1 MELSDPNDV
10 LSLFKNLMM
19 KIVEETK
26 KPTINFDLNER
37 YYKRNMGQIAQIDVS
52 TLYLSLSSIFEQ
64 INELKTTIALDSG
77 FHTCQSDYQT
87 LLRQFC
93 DDYQDVV
100 NVAASIKSC
109 LDQRSG
115 LLGFFKGYDNPI
127 ETILS
132 GKSYQLNYQQLHSKF
147 SYHAVVLQQSEKKM
161 LDVVA
166 KDLDDFMVKLYL
178 VA

>member
-64 INELKTTIALDSG
+64 FNE
-77 FHTCQSDYQT
+77 F
-87 LLRQFC
+87 
-93 DDYQDVV
+93 
-100 NVAASIKSC
+100 
-109 LDQRSG
+109 
-115 LLGFFKGYDNPI
+115 
-127 ETILS
+127 
-132 GKSYQLNYQQLHSKF
+132 
-147 SYHAVVLQQSEKKM
+147 
-161 LDVVA
+161 
-166 KDLDDFMVKLYL
+166 
-178 VA
+178 